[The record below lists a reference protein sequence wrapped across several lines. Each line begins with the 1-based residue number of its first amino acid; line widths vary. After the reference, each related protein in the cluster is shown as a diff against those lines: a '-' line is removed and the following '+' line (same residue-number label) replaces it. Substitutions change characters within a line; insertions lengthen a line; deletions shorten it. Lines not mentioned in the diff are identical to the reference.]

1 MAETT
6 AEPIRVLIVDDHPT
20 TLAGIQAILGS
31 APDIEI
37 VGKATTG
44 AEAEALVAE
53 LRPDILLLDLMLPDR
68 PPLEVER
75 WVRRH
80 YPETITL
87 ILTAHN
93 RDDLL
98 SQAVE
103 MEVAGYVTK
112 DITPHRLVQAVRAA
126 ANFEQLLTV
135 EQYER
140 AQEWERQVREPW
152 EALTAREREVLM
164 HLAQGKSQQEV
175 AETLQITVRTVETH
189 VTHLLS
195 KLDAT
200 TTREAV
206 VWVRKHGLVN
216 DDEST

>member
-1 MAETT
+1 MVETT
-6 AEPIRVLIVDDHPT
+6 AGPIRVLIVDDHPT
-20 TLAGIQAILGS
+20 TLAGIRAVLS
-31 APDIEI
+31 AAQDIEI
-37 VGKATTG
+37 VGEATTG

-68 PPLEVER
+68 RPLEVER

-80 YPETITL
+80 YPETIAL

-103 MEVAGYVTK
+103 SQVAGYITK
-112 DITPHRLVQAVRAA
+112 DVAAHRLVTAIRRAV
-126 ANFEQLLTV
+126 NWENLLTA
-135 EQYER
+135 EQYTR
-140 AQEWERQVREPW
+140 AQQWESQVHEPW
-152 EALTAREREVLM
+152 EALTAREREVLT

-175 AETLQITVRTVETH
+175 AEALQITVRTVETH
-189 VTHLLS
+189 VTNLLS
-195 KLDAT
+195 KLNAR